1 MVKGELAEVWTEA
14 LQLIERQL
22 TRPSYEAWLRNTR
35 PVSLEGDRLVL
46 AVPNQF
52 ARDWVLERCSGAIV
66 DSLRRV
72 VGHDVRLEVVVEPQP
87 TPPATGQVAAAT
99 EAPLAPAPSD
109 AGSSWRT
116 LSQPLNP
123 KYTFETFV
131 TGSGNRLAHAA
142 ALAVAEA
149 PARTYNP
156 LFIYGGVGL
165 GKTHLMQAVAH
176 HVLRKHGSRVAYVS
190 CETFT
195 NEMINAIRDGK
206 TLEFRNR
213 YRNVDVLLVDDIQ
226 FLAGKE
232 STQEEFFHTFNAL
245 HEANRQIVISSD
257 RPPKEIPT
265 LEERLRSR
273 FEWGLISDIQ
283 PPDFETR
290 VAILRKKAQ
299 LEKLHVP
306 DDVIAFIAERI
317 DTNIRE
323 LEGALIRLV
332 AFASLTN
339 HHIDLDLAQEV
350 LKDILPPPRAN
361 KVTIAR
367 IQEVVAEYYGVKVR
381 DLKARRRTRAIAFPR
396 QVAMYLCRELTE
408 ASLPRIGEE
417 FGGRDHTTVLH
428 AYEKIS
434 HDMRHDPHLGR
445 QIKELMDLIRK
456 G

>member
-14 LQLIERQL
+14 LQLIERRL